1 MHNLRRFYYNNKSK
15 SWKGVLIIAFVLGL
29 IYLLDNRMIESHNS
43 KNLYKEENSEIYEDN
58 DKQTYISNQSAILG
72 SIVTESDANKINQ
85 TISKFLQ
92 YCKNS
97 NIQEA
102 YNMLS
107 NDCKETEYN
116 TIEKFENKYIK
127 NKFTKD
133 DVFEIKS
140 WMGNTYKV
148 SISKDMLSTGEINS
162 TKKIDYITIVKEEN
176 SEKLN
181 INSYIGKKNINKEY
195 IQNDISVNVISKN
208 TYMDYIIYNFK
219 IKNLSDKIIKM
230 DTLKKAGTMYIQDL
244 NKITYNAYA
253 HEIFENDIEIKSN
266 QEINISIKY
275 ACRYSTNIN
284 ISKIVFE
291 NIILD
296 YAKYKSSMNQE
307 QFDKVCEIK
316 VEL

>member
-15 SWKGVLIIAFVLGL
+15 IWKVVLIIAFILG
-29 IYLLDNRMIESHNS
+29 IIQLLDNMAS
-43 KNLYKEENSEIYEDN
+43 KNKQQNEYIEFDAEIYKDDEN
-58 DKQTYISNQSAILG
+58 KTYITDKSAIGG
-72 SIVTESDANKINQ
+72 SVVTESDANKINQ

-107 NDCKETEYN
+107 NTCKENEYN
-116 TIEKFENKYIK
+116 TIEKFQNKYIK

-133 DVFEIKS
+133 DVFEIQS

-176 SEKLN
+176 GEKIN
-181 INSYIGKKNINKEY
+181 INSYIKHKNINKQ
-195 IQNDISVNVISKN
+195 IAQNDIEITVIDKNV
-208 TYMDYIIYNFK
+208 YMDYEIYKFK
-219 IKNLSDKIIKM
+219 IKNLSNKTIKM
-230 DTLKKAGTMYIQDL
+230 DSLKKAGTMYIQDL
-244 NKITYNAYA
+244 DNITYNAYA

-266 QEINISIKY
+266 QEIYISIKY

-284 ISKIVFE
+284 ISKIVFK

-296 YAKYKSSMNQE
+296 YVKYKGSMNHE
-307 QFDKVCEIK
+307 QFDEVCEIQ